1 MVLKRILLVGMFIM
15 LTGFL
20 ADGVKAADM
29 KIGVMNVQKIIVQCN
44 AGKAGKARFEVK
56 MKEMQGKFKHEEET
70 LAGLQKEIEKK
81 SSAWSE
87 ETKAAKVRDFQKLK
101 REFQAK
107 TEDAR
112 FELKQLQDKELEP
125 ILKALEGV
133 VEKFGKDNGYTA
145 VFDSK
150 NGVIYFDHAIDVS
163 DVIVKQLN
171 KSMTK

>member
-1 MVLKRILLVGMFIM
+1 MVLKRILLVGMFFL

-20 ADGVKAADM
+20 TDGVSAAGM
-29 KIGVMNVQKIIVQCN
+29 KIGVMNVQKIIVQCE

-56 MKEMQGKFKHEEET
+56 MKELQGKFKQEEET

-87 ETKAAKVRDFQKLK
+87 ETKAAKVRDFQKMK

-145 VFDSK
+145 IFDSK
-150 NGVIYFDHAIDVS
+150 NGVIYFDHSVDVS
-163 DVIVKQLN
+163 DVIVKELN
-171 KSMTK
+171 KSMAK

>member
-1 MVLKRILLVGMFIM
+1 MVLKRILLVGMFVM

-20 ADGVKAADM
+20 ADGVRAAEM
-29 KIGVMNVQKIIVQCN
+29 KIGVMNVQKIIVQCD

-56 MKEMQGKFKHEEET
+56 MKEMQGKFKLEEET

-87 ETKAAKVRDFQKLK
+87 EAKAAKVRDFQKLK
-101 REFQAK
+101 REFQTK

-145 VFDSK
+145 IFDSK

-163 DVIVKQLN
+163 EVIVERLN
-171 KSMTK
+171 KSMAK

>member
-1 MVLKRILLVGMFIM
+1 MVLKRILLVGMFFL

-20 ADGVKAADM
+20 TDGVSAADM
-29 KIGVMNVQKIIVQCN
+29 KIGVMNVQKIIVQCE

-56 MKEMQGKFKHEEET
+56 MKELQGKFKQEEET

-101 REFQAK
+101 REFQTK

-133 VEKFGKDNGYTA
+133 VDKFGKDNGYTA
-145 VFDSK
+145 IFDSK
-150 NGVIYFDHAIDVS
+150 NGVIYFDHTIDVS
-163 DVIVKQLN
+163 DVIVKELN